1 MSRSSSTTRLSKRL
15 SLVLRHDPASVGLTL
30 DPAGWVRVDDLLE
43 ALRTADVDV
52 SRAALDEVVRT
63 SDKQRFAFDGTGTR
77 IRAQQGH
84 SVPVDLGLDP
94 EDPPAVLWHGTVDRF
109 LGAILAEGLAPRQ
122 RHHVHLS
129 PDVATAR
136 VVGAR
141 RGAPVLLRVDAAAM
155 AADGHV
161 FRCSGNG
168 VWLVDAVPPRYLE
181 VVDGGAA

>member
-1 MSRSSSTTRLSKRL
+1 M
-15 SLVLRHDPASVGLTL
+15 LRHDPDSVGLTL
-30 DPAGWVRVDDLLE
+30 DAAGWVRVDDLLQ

-52 SRAALDEVVRT
+52 SRADLEEVVRT
-63 SDKQRFAFDGTGTR
+63 SDKQRFAFDGNGTR

-84 SVPVDLGLDP
+84 SVPVDLGL
-94 EDPPAVLWHGTVDRF
+94 EAHDPPAVLWHGTVQRF
-109 LGAILAEGLAPRQ
+109 LGAILAEGLTPRQ

-136 VVGAR
+136 AVGAR

-161 FRCSGNG
+161 FRRSGNG
-168 VWLVDAVPPRYLE
+168 VWLVDAVPPRHLE
-181 VVDGGAA
+181 VVDGGTV

>member
-1 MSRSSSTTRLSKRL
+1 M
-15 SLVLRHDPASVGLTL
+15 LRHDPASVGLTL
-30 DPAGWVRVDDLLE
+30 DRAGWVGVDDLLE

-52 SRAALDEVVRT
+52 SRGALDEVVRT

-84 SVPVDLGLDP
+84 SVPVDLGLEP
-94 EDPPAVLWHGTVDRF
+94 QDPPAVLWHGTVDRF
-109 LGAILAEGLAPRQ
+109 LDAILAEGLAPRQ

-181 VVDGGAA
+181 VVDGGTA